1 MPPATLPN
9 GPSQLDDASS
19 QGQTIDASN
28 GLTLVLKKN
37 GKVGTR
43 RLGTPP
49 WEALVADVENRRN
62 AGMDVENI

>member
-1 MPPATLPN
+1 M
-9 GPSQLDDASS
+9 
-19 QGQTIDASN
+19 
-28 GLTLVLKKN
+28 LKKN

-62 AGMDVENI
+62 AGMDVDNI